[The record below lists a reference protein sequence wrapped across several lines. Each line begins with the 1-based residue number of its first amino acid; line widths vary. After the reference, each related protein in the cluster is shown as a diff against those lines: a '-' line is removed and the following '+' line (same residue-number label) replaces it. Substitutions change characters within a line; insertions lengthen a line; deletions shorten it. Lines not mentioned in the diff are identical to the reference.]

1 MNILKMALR
10 MLEHY
15 PLCNNCLGRQFA
27 MLGNHMENFERGAAI
42 KATLISEAYSKFSSK
57 NSQRCKGV
65 LKVLARNGFSEAA
78 RRIIHDLNIPFS
90 HSEKS
95 LKCFLCDDSYRLIND
110 LTKQAW
116 LQLRRYDFTSF
127 LVGIKL
133 PVSVGERE
141 DEFKARFNVCHSEN
155 MRNEF
160 TRLIGKRL
168 VKLTGKSVE
177 HRIPQVVVLINP
189 ITRTTTLQ
197 INPLYLRGLYRKLI
211 RGIPQSKWFCSEC
224 KGKGCEKC
232 SWTGKMYS
240 ESVEEIIGQ
249 PVLDATLGVKS
260 SFHASGREDIDARM
274 LGDGRPFI
282 LEITR
287 PKKRFLNLDELE
299 KNINAYGKGKV
310 KISNL
315 RIVDRDAIRKLKI
328 GESSQ
333 KEYLVNIKFVNALT
347 PDDLCTLEE
356 RLTNTIIKQRTP
368 KRVSHRRSDLTREK
382 YIYQVKVKKLS
393 PKKAEMRIR
402 CQGGLYVKELVTGDD
417 GRTQPNVSAILKNE
431 AVPVNLDVI
440 KIIMEG

>member
-1 MNILKMALR
+1 
-10 MLEHY
+10 
-15 PLCNNCLGRQFA
+15 
-27 MLGNHMENFERGAAI
+27 MENFERGAAI
-42 KATLISEAYSKFSSK
+42 KAALTLEAHSRFTSKH
-57 NSQRCKGV
+57 SQWSKGV
-65 LKVLARNGFSEAA
+65 LKILVRNGFSEAA

-90 HSEKS
+90 YSEKPS
-95 LKCFLCDDSYRLIND
+95 KCFLCDDSFRHINY
-110 LTKQAW
+110 LAEQAW
-116 LQLRRYDFTSF
+116 LQLSCYDYKSF
-127 LVGIKL
+127 LVGITL

-168 VKLTGKSVE
+168 AKLTGKSVE
-177 HRIPQVVVLINP
+177 HRTPQVVVLINP
-189 ITRTTTLQ
+189 LTRTISLQ
-197 INPLYLRGLYRKLI
+197 INPLYLRGSYRKFV

-282 LEITR
+282 LEITK

-299 KNINAYGKGKV
+299 KIINAYGKDKV
-310 KISNL
+310 KVSNL
-315 RIVDRDAIRKLKI
+315 RIVNREAIRKLKI

-333 KEYLVNIKFVNALT
+333 KEYLVNIKFENALT
-347 PDDLCTLEE
+347 PDDLCKLEE
-356 RLTNTIIKQRTP
+356 RLTNTMIKQRTP

-393 PKKAEMRIR
+393 PKEAEMRIR
-402 CQGGLYVKELVTGDD
+402 CQGGLYVKELITGDD

-431 AVPVNLDVI
+431 AVPINLDVI
-440 KIIMEG
+440 NIIMED